1 MLFKLCLHSINFILK
16 CSHCFSLYYHYY
28 FFLPPSRPFL
38 SLPLAIL
45 VFRHICLW
53 DSIIYWRWADCLSGN
68 ILIIRISIF
77 PFLLHVFR
85 FHTMRIYCVKG
96 PYDYIGFILITMV
109 SIFSI
114 LRSLNLSANFLLPC
128 KVTYLQLLANQALI
142 VLRGILPTAHIMRKS
157 QLLSHSI
164 RYRSLDLNVL

>member
-16 CSHCFSLYYHYY
+16 CSHCFSCIITTTSSSLLH
-28 FFLPPSRPFL
+28 FLLILALLL
-38 SLPLAIL
+38 SLSFVI
-45 VFRHICLW
+45 FCLW

-96 PYDYIGFILITMV
+96 PYDYIGFILI
-109 SIFSI
+109 IHDFLSI

-142 VLRGILPTAHIMRKS
+142 VLRGILPTAHIMRGN
-157 QLLSHSI
+157 HS
-164 RYRSLDLNVL
+164 SCLTV

>member
-16 CSHCFSLYYHYY
+16 CSHCFSCIITTTSSSLLR
-28 FFLPPSRPFL
+28 FLLILAL
-38 SLPLAIL
+38 SLSLSFVI
-45 VFRHICLW
+45 FCLW

-96 PYDYIGFILITMV
+96 PYDYIGFILIIHDFLSMIT
-109 SIFSI
+109 II
-114 LRSLNLSANFLLPC
+114 GERELSATQYRWKWIEINYKC
-128 KVTYLQLLANQALI
+128 NLAREI
-142 VLRGILPTAHIMRKS
+142 ITIWDT
-157 QLLSHSI
+157 LS
-164 RYRSLDLNVL
+164 LKDTK

>member
-16 CSHCFSLYYHYY
+16 CSHCFSCIITTTSSSLLH
-28 FFLPPSRPFL
+28 FLLILALLL
-38 SLPLAIL
+38 SLSFVI
-45 VFRHICLW
+45 FCLW

-96 PYDYIGFILITMV
+96 PYDYIGFILIIHDFLSMIT
-109 SIFSI
+109 II
-114 LRSLNLSANFLLPC
+114 GERELSATQYRWKWIEINYKC
-128 KVTYLQLLANQALI
+128 NLAREI
-142 VLRGILPTAHIMRKS
+142 ITIWDT
-157 QLLSHSI
+157 LS
-164 RYRSLDLNVL
+164 LKDTK